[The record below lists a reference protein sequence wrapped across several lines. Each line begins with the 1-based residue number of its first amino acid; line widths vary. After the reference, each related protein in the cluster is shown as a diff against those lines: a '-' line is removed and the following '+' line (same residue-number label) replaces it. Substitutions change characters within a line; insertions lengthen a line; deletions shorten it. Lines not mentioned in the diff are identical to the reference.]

1 MSSNNSNSGSSN
13 SNSNFK
19 RYAIIGAVGVAA
31 VAVILLALGAAQAPA
46 IPSSTPGS
54 SQERLPGEIPYEPE
68 KTPTPGAGSADT
80 VEQPIPDVAPTASV
94 AVGPNPARPGDTV
107 TVSGDGFGRNQQ
119 VTITLGNS
127 VVETEPP
134 TVMTDGTGKFSAQ
147 VTLPEDAQQGEEYN
161 VTAADQA
168 NRAATITV
176 LIR

>member
-1 MSSNNSNSGSSN
+1 
-13 SNSNFK
+13 
-19 RYAIIGAVGVAA
+19 
-31 VAVILLALGAAQAPA
+31 
-46 IPSSTPGS
+46 
-54 SQERLPGEIPYEPE
+54 
-68 KTPTPGAGSADT
+68 
-80 VEQPIPDVAPTASV
+80 
-94 AVGPNPARPGDTV
+94 NPARPGDTV